1 MKIYSTKNNTL
12 SEIKSKTFRLEKD
25 IQNLVEENLETL
37 FGYDKIKSEFSIG
50 DYRIDTLCY
59 DKQNKSF
66 IILEYKKDKNFSVID
81 QGFSYLS
88 VVLDNRSD
96 LILEYQEVTGKRL
109 RKDSIDW
116 SQTKIIFVSTSF
128 SQYQKDS
135 INFRDLPIELYEIG
149 QYENNSVTLI
159 QHLSRSS
166 STSIK
171 EVSKSGMIGK
181 VSKQVKVYTEEDHLV
196 ERKGENYKF
205 STPSNQIKELYFKY
219 KNNIL
224 NNFENVEMSPKK
236 FYLGFYVK
244 GKIVVDFTIMK
255 NSMKMTLNMKKGE
268 LDDKKGLCRDVSEIG
283 HWGNGDY
290 QIKVSDDK
298 NFEYILSLIRQSY
311 DKNSPS

>member
-311 DKNSPS
+311 EKNSSS

>member
-1 MKIYSTKNNTL
+1 MKIYSTENNTL

-311 DKNSPS
+311 EKNSSS

>member
-1 MKIYSTKNNTL
+1 TKNNTL

-311 DKNSPS
+311 EKNSSS